1 MRARREANAERPT
14 PNRRKTREGCPS
26 LALSRRTFYTGAM
39 KFHCRCVVRLGLIG
53 LLLLSGVSAS
63 HGAEPEKI
71 IALKA
76 ARLFDGKS
84 KTLASN
90 GVVIV
95 QGSKI
100 VDAGSSLP
108 IPSD

>member
-1 MRARREANAERPT
+1 MALTNT
-14 PNRRKTREGCPS
+14 PKSRLTGCHLPPS
-26 LALSRRTFYTGAM
+26 GTGTGLALSGRTFYTGAM
-39 KFHCRCVVRLGLIG
+39 KLHCHCVRLGLIG

-84 KTLASN
+84 KTMDNNDVELMH
-90 GVVIV
+90 
-95 QGSKI
+95 GSMYY
-100 VDAGSSLP
+100 DAGTSL
-108 IPSD
+108 